1 MNFEFK
7 VISGA
12 IAHEIIHSNYEMCQT
27 IIAEA
32 YRQYADGKASAPTC
46 HFLRFPD
53 RPNARII
60 PLPARIAMGDHCIS
74 GIKWIASYPDNVAK
88 GIPRASAVL
97 ILNDEETGY
106 PLACVEASLISA
118 ARTAASATLGA
129 HHLARG
135 KRRAKSLGIVGN
147 GIISKYIYQFLIG
160 TGWEIDE
167 VRLFDKNPAEPERF
181 HKNVIQDRRHRVVT
195 HTGDLESLLVASD
208 LIVFATSAGAPHI
221 TDKELFAHNPIVL
234 HISLRDLGADIIAGA
249 QNFVDSAEHALSNN
263 TSLHLA
269 QMEMGHADFLTGTIS
284 DLIEGRRVAD
294 PERLRIFSPFG
305 LGVLDLALGNLVY
318 RRAVE
323 TRRFVAVDDFFY
335 ERER

>member
-12 IAHEIIHSNYEMCQT
+12 IAHEIIHSNYELCQSLV
-27 IIAEA
+27 AEA
-32 YRQYADGKASAPTC
+32 YRRYADGKASAPTC

-60 PLPARIAMGDHCIS
+60 PLPARIDMGDHRIS
-74 GIKWIASYPDNVAK
+74 GIKWIASYPDNIAK

-135 KRRAKSLGIVGN
+135 KRRARCLGIVGN
-147 GIISKYIYQFLIG
+147 GIVSKYIYQFLMG
-160 TGWEIDE
+160 TGWEVDE
-167 VRLFDKNPAEPERF
+167 VRLFDKNPAEPVRF
-181 HKNVIQDRRHRVVT
+181 HETVIQGHRHRAVI
-195 HTGDLESLLVASD
+195 HAPDLESLLVASD
-208 LIVFATSAGAPHI
+208 LVVFATSAGTPHV
-221 TDKELFAHNPIVL
+221 TDKALFEHNPIVL
-234 HISLRDLGADIIAGA
+234 HISLRDLGADIITGA
-249 QNFVDSAEHALSNN
+249 QNFVDSADHALSNN

-269 QMEMGHADFLTGTIS
+269 QMETGHADFLTGTIS
-284 DLIEGRRVAD
+284 ELIEGKLVAD
-294 PERLRIFSPFG
+294 PARLRIFSPFG
-305 LGVLDLALGNLVY
+305 LGVLDLALGGLIY

-323 TRRFVAVDDFFY
+323 TRRFVSVDDFFY
-335 ERER
+335 EKTR